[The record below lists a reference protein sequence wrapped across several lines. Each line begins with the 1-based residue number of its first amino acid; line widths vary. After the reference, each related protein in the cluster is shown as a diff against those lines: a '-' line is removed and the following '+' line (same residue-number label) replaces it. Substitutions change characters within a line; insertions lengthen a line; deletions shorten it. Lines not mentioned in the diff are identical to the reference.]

1 MCKQLSFCAGVLY
14 NIGMDLF
21 DYGQTTIPSNAPLAD
36 RMRPQTLADFI
47 GQKHL
52 VGNNSLL
59 VRAIKA
65 DKLGNCIF
73 YGPPG
78 TGKTTLAGIIA
89 ASTQGAFEKLNA
101 VSSGVADAKRVIEE
115 ARTRLK
121 LYGKKTY
128 LLLDECHRWNKAQSD
143 SVLDAMEDGSI
154 VFIGST
160 TENPFFSMTKAIVS
174 RCRIFELKPLT
185 DADIIDGLKRA
196 VVDPRGLGKM
206 HVSVEEEAYRVFAWG
221 AAGDLRNALNA
232 LELAALT
239 TAVDGNGQIVI
250 DKTTAEQ
257 SVQRKSISVD
267 ETLYYDMLSAFC
279 KSLRGSDADAALYWA
294 FHLIEAG
301 CDPLI
306 LFRRLFVHAS
316 EDVGMADSNALQ
328 MVTAACT
335 AYEHLGITEGSLPL
349 AHAIIY
355 VCTAPKSNSVVVARE
370 RVTDAVKNRADNRV
384 PEHLLNHNAVDGHK
398 NPSYLY
404 PHDFGGYCKQQ
415 YLPDSLKDEV
425 YYIPKENGKEAA
437 VQSFLESIRNQ

>member
-1 MCKQLSFCAGVLY
+1 MWY
-14 NIGMDLF
+14 NRGMDLF
-21 DYGQTTIPSNAPLAD
+21 DFGQSQQPSTAPLAD
-36 RMRPQTLADFI
+36 RVRPRTLNEFI

-52 VGNNSLL
+52 IGDNSLL

-89 ASTQGAFEKLNA
+89 ATTKGAFEKLNA
-101 VSSGVADAKRVIEE
+101 VSSGVAEAKRVIEE

-121 LYGKKTY
+121 MYGKKTY

-143 SVLDAMEDGSI
+143 SVLGAMEDGSI
-154 VFIGST
+154 IFIGST

-174 RCRIFELKPLT
+174 RCRIFELKGLT
-185 DADIIDGLKRA
+185 DADVIDGLHRA
-196 VVDPRGLGKM
+196 VADERGLKNM
-206 HVSVEEEAYRVFAWG
+206 HVEVTDEAYEVFAWG

-239 TAVDGNGQIVI
+239 TPI
-250 DKTTAEQ
+250 DKEGVVRIDKATAEQ
-257 SVQRKSISVD
+257 SIQRKSISVD

-279 KSLRGSDADAALYWA
+279 KSLRGSDPDAALYWA

-306 LFRRLFVHAS
+306 IFRRLWAHAS
-316 EDVGMADSNALQ
+316 EDVGMADTNAMQ
-328 MVTAACT
+328 VVTAACT
-335 AYEHLGITEGSLPL
+335 AYEHLGIAEGSLPL

-355 VCTAPKSNSVVVARE
+355 VSTAPKSNSVVTARD

-384 PEHLLNHNAVDGHK
+384 PEHLLNRDAADGHEK
-398 NPSYLY
+398 PKYLY
-404 PHDFGGYCKQQ
+404 PHSFGGYCKQQ
-415 YLPDSLKDEV
+415 YLPDSLKNEV
-425 YYIPKENGKEAA
+425 YYTPSDHGKEAD
-437 VQSFLESIRNQ
+437 VKRFLDDLRAKFGR